1 MPSKKNLLLIKKNY
15 FSIVFLLLISCGGAK
30 FVQELPSSED
40 VNLVTSIDQNQCEY
54 KGEVKDK
61 VKGYSDDFYGTSEK
75 NLIQLGKNASV
86 EKNGNTIII
95 SEYEEHRGTQTA
107 LVKIYACR

>member
-1 MPSKKNLLLIKKNY
+1 MNLKNKILSL
-15 FSIVFLLLISCGGAK
+15 VFLPVISCGGAK
-30 FVQELPSSED
+30 FVQKSPGSED
-40 VNLVTSIDQNQCEY
+40 VNLVTSVDQNQCEY
-54 KGEVKDK
+54 KSEVKVK

-107 LVKIYACR
+107 LVKIYVCR

>member
-1 MPSKKNLLLIKKNY
+1 MHLKNKILSL
-15 FSIVFLLLISCGGAK
+15 VFLPLISCGGAK
-30 FVQELPSSED
+30 FVKKSPGSED

-54 KGEVKDK
+54 KSEVKVK

-95 SEYEEHRGTQTA
+95 FEYEEHRGTQTA

>member
-1 MPSKKNLLLIKKNY
+1 LLLIKKNN
-15 FSIVFLLLISCGGAK
+15 FSIIFLFLISCGGAK
-30 FVQELPSSED
+30 FVQESPGSED

-61 VKGYSDDFYGTSEK
+61 VKGYSNDFIGTSEK
-75 NLIQLGKNASV
+75 NLIQLGKNAAV

-95 SEYEEHRGTQTA
+95 NDLKEHRGSRSA
-107 LVKIYACR
+107 LFKIYFCK

>member
-1 MPSKKNLLLIKKNY
+1 MLLIKKNY
-15 FSIVFLLLISCGGAK
+15 FSIVFLFLISCGGAK
-30 FVQELPSSED
+30 FIQQSPGSED
-40 VNLVTSIDQNQCEY
+40 VNLVTSINENQCEY
-54 KGEVKDK
+54 KGEVKNK
-61 VKGYSDDFYGTSEK
+61 VKGYSDDFLGASEK